1 MTRSANL
8 LLIQRSNA
16 AVTERIR
23 LQKYISRCGRASRRE
38 AEALMLAGRV
48 RVNGKLVSEMGV
60 KVALER
66 DIVEVDGDRLKLSK
80 VQWIAFHKPTGV
92 LTTRRDPHGGSTIYD
107 LLPEKYSALR
117 YVGRLDRESE
127 GLLILTNDGD
137 IAHGILHPSRQ
148 IERVYKVDV
157 TGALG
162 RSKCAALLKGVELE
176 DGLAKAK
183 SVNVLNQN
191 ELRTTVE
198 VVLTEGRK
206 REVRRM
212 MNAIGHGVLRLVR
225 IRFGPIKLREL
236 PAGEWR
242 DLDESEKNSL
252 RILAERSGS

>member
-1 MTRSANL
+1 M
-8 LLIQRSNA
+8 
-16 AVTERIR
+16 
-23 LQKYISRCGRASRRE
+23 
-38 AEALMLAGRV
+38 
-48 RVNGKLVSEMGV
+48 
-60 KVALER
+60 
-66 DIVEVDGDRLKLSK
+66 
-80 VQWIAFHKPTGV
+80 
-92 LTTRRDPHGGSTIYD
+92 
-107 LLPEKYSALR
+107 
-117 YVGRLDRESE
+117 DRESE

-148 IERVYKVDV
+148 VERVYKVDV

-183 SVNVLNQN
+183 SVNVLNQD
-191 ELRTTVE
+191 ELRTTLE

-225 IRFGPIKLREL
+225 IRFGPIRLREL
-236 PAGEWR
+236 PVGEWR